1 MNASASGALRAH
13 AEGLR
18 HVYPSGRIGLDGV
31 DLSVEPGERVVLL
44 GPNGSGKTTL
54 IRVLSTALR
63 PDGGALHLLDRP
75 VPPATPSL
83 RRRLGVLPD
92 RPAHLEVLT
101 ARENALLFA
110 RAGGVAGDDTRRRVD
125 ALLHRFELS
134 AVADVPVGSFSLGM
148 RRRLALVEAL
158 VHEPELLLLDEPSL
172 GLDPSGVDA
181 LVGLLEER
189 TAESAGTAGTAG
201 AAVIVALNDPGVA
214 ARLATRVVML
224 DDGRVV
230 VDAPPSRLLAELGG
244 GTRCMVEVEGS
255 REAAAG
261 VLARMEEA
269 GDVIAE
275 GGRDGL
281 QLRLPA
287 GTTGLPAV
295 VTALVEAGVGI
306 RSLRVREADLSDVF
320 RARTGRALD
329 EPVPGRGASPMT
341 ALP

>member
-1 MNASASGALRAH
+1 MNAASSGAPRVH

-18 HVYPSGRIGLDGV
+18 HVYPSGRVGLDEV
-31 DLSVEPGERVVLL
+31 DLTIGAGERVVLL

-63 PDGGALHLLDRP
+63 PAGGALRLLDRP

-92 RPAHLEVLT
+92 RPAHLGVLT

-110 RAGGVAGDDTRRRVD
+110 RASGLADDDARRRVD
-125 ALLHRFELS
+125 VLLHRFEL
-134 AVADVPVGSFSLGM
+134 ADATDVAVGSYSLGM
-148 RRRLALVEAL
+148 RRRLALVEAF

-189 TAESAGTAGTAG
+189 IAETAGTAG
-201 AAVIVALNDPGVA
+201 AAAVVALNDPVVA

-224 DDGRVV
+224 DEGRVV
-230 VDAPPSRLLAELGG
+230 VDAPPARLLAELGG
-244 GTRCMVEVEGS
+244 GTRCTVEVEGS
-255 REAAAG
+255 SDIAAG
-261 VLARMEEA
+261 ALARLEEA
-269 GDVIAE
+269 GDVMAE
-275 GGRDGL
+275 TGRDGL

-287 GTTGLPAV
+287 GTTRLPAV
-295 VTALVEAGVGI
+295 VTALVDAGVGI
-306 RSLRVREADLSDVF
+306 RSLRVREADLRDVF
-320 RARTGRALD
+320 RARTGRTLD
-329 EPVPGRGASPMT
+329 EPVSGTGGRPVRAVR
-341 ALP
+341 

>member
-1 MNASASGALRAH
+1 MNEAPSGALRVH
-13 AEGLR
+13 AERLR
-18 HVYPSGRIGLDGV
+18 HVHASGRIGLDGV
-31 DLSVEPGERVVLL
+31 DLAVAAGERVVLL

-54 IRVLSTALR
+54 LRVLSTALR
-63 PDGGALHLLDRP
+63 PDGGALRLLDRP

-92 RPAHLEVLT
+92 RPAHLEALT
-101 ARENALLFA
+101 ARENAHLFA
-110 RAGGVAGDDTRRRVD
+110 RARGLAAADARDRVE
-125 ALLHRFELS
+125 ALLDRFELS
-134 AVADVPVGSFSLGM
+134 GVADVAVGAFSLGM
-148 RRRLALVEAL
+148 RRRLALVEAF

-181 LVGLLEER
+181 LVVLLEER
-189 TAESAGTAGTAG
+189 TAESAGTAGS
-201 AAVIVALNDPGVA
+201 AVIVALNDPVVA

-224 DDGRVV
+224 DEGRVV

-244 GTRCMVEVEGS
+244 GSRCTVEVEGS
-255 REAAAG
+255 RDVASRA
-261 VLARMEEA
+261 LARLEES

-275 GGRDGL
+275 GGRDRL

-287 GTTGLPAV
+287 GTTRLPAV

-320 RARTGRALD
+320 RSRTGRALE
-329 EPVPGRGASPMT
+329 EPPPEAVVAPVTEVP
-341 ALP
+341 